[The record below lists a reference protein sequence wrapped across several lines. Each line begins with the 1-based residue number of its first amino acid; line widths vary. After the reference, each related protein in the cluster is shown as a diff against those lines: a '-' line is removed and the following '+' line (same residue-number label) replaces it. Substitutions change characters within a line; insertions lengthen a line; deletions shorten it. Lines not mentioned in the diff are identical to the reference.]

1 MDYNMSLITDS
12 NGNIGSIVDASNT
25 YTNGFLTGAFL
36 IMLFFVFMMI
46 MKRWEFEKA
55 FAASSFMCFVRGI
68 ILKSGGWVNLNF
80 VLAFF
85 VMTALSLLYLTFVN
99 RQAT

>member
-12 NGNIGSIVDASNT
+12 GGSIGSIIDASNS

-55 FAASSFMCFVRGI
+55 FAASSFMCFMLGV
-68 ILKSGGWVNLNF
+68 ILKSGGWVNLHF

-85 VMTALSLLYLTFVN
+85 ILTALSLLYLTFVN
-99 RQAT
+99 RQQT